1 MRPRRR
7 PKWRGRSA
15 AATIRRRLKS
25 RLSSFAKTS
34 GDLVRLFGW
43 LYVAV
48 LVPTLV
54 IATFLLIREATVG
67 GDVLRSLHMFPLAM
81 IWPLAAVAL
90 RSEGAF
96 ALTFPF
102 NALVLVGSVA
112 LVIVG
117 WTVLI
122 RVVRDFIRWRRM

>member
-1 MRPRRR
+1 M
-7 PKWRGRSA
+7 
-15 AATIRRRLKS
+15 
-25 RLSSFAKTS
+25 
-34 GDLVRLFGW
+34 RLFGW

-48 LVPTLV
+48 LVPALLL
-54 IATFLLIREATVG
+54 ATFFVIREATAG
-67 GDVLRSLHMFPLAM
+67 GDVLRSLHVFPLAM

-96 ALTFPF
+96 TLTFPF
-102 NALVLVGSVA
+102 NALVLVASVA

-122 RVVRDFIRWRRM
+122 RLVRDFLRWRRM